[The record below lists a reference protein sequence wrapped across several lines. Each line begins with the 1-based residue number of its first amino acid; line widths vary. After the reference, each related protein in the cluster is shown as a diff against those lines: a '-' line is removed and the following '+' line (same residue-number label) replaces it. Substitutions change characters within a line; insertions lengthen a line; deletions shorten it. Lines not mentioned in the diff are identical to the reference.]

1 VSVRRDSGGIIQA
14 VTVSAPL
21 ATAPLWM
28 GTMERGRLPARLEPA
43 DLRKHVAVFGAAGA
57 GKTYFAK
64 TLVEEAVLAG
74 IPALVFDVQG
84 DLAQLAQP
92 QPNVPPEL
100 AERRDRY
107 ASDVEVRLY
116 TPGSDAGLRVSL
128 NPVRLPD
135 ASFNEDERA
144 FCLANMAD
152 NLLGT
157 VDIPPSWRKR
167 ARGYITQ
174 HLEAAV
180 SEGALLSLEDL
191 IGRLRAPET
200 LAAEPL
206 LAKRNQREALVEQ
219 LRLLTVG
226 TDRLL
231 FQRGRPL
238 DIGEL
243 TRPTLA
249 GKTPLN
255 ILWLNGLGDQAAKE
269 RFVAMVLSDL
279 YVWGLRH
286 PSPNPQLL
294 FYLDEVGPF
303 MPPHGEPPS
312 KAILKRLFKE
322 GRKLGLCGLFCTQ
335 NFADVDYKVF
345 GQASTL
351 AIGRVY
357 ANQDRDKARK
367 ILDTASFD
375 ADTAVTRLG
384 GAPSGRF
391 LVRNPDRF
399 PAPTWI
405 QGRPLLT
412 VHGSPW
418 TEQDIRAHTPAA
430 LREGW
435 NRG

>member
-1 VSVRRDSGGIIQA
+1 
-14 VTVSAPL
+14 
-21 ATAPLWM
+21 
-28 GTMERGRLPARLEPA
+28 
-43 DLRKHVAVFGAAGA
+43 
-57 GKTYFAK
+57 
-64 TLVEEAVLAG
+64 
-74 IPALVFDVQG
+74 
-84 DLAQLAQP
+84 
-92 QPNVPPEL
+92 
-100 AERRDRY
+100 
-107 ASDVEVRLY
+107 
-116 TPGSDAGLRVSL
+116 VSL

-135 ASFNEDERA
+135 AGFNEDERA
-144 FCLANMAD
+144 FCLGAMAD

-157 VDIPPSWRKR
+157 VDIPTSWRKR
-167 ARGYITQ
+167 ARGYVTQ

-180 SEGALLSLEDL
+180 AEGGLITLEEL
-191 IGRLRAPET
+191 IARLRAPER
-200 LAAEPL
+200 LAVEPL
-206 LAKRNQREALVEQ
+206 LAKKSQRETLIEQ

-243 TRPTLA
+243 TRPTVA

-255 ILWLNGLGDQAAKE
+255 IVWLNGLGDQAAKE

-279 YVWGLRH
+279 YVWALRN
-286 PSPNPQLL
+286 PSASPQLL

-335 NFADVDYKVF
+335 NFTDVDYKVF

-351 AIGRVY
+351 AIGRVHT
-357 ANQDRDKARK
+357 NQDRDKARK
-367 ILDTASFD
+367 LLDIAGFD
-375 ADTAVTRLG
+375 ASEAVTRLR
-384 GAPSGRF
+384 GAPAGRF

-399 PAPTWI
+399 PVPTWV
-405 QGRPLLT
+405 QGRSLLT
-412 VHGSPW
+412 VHDAPW
-418 TEQDIRAHTPAA
+418 GEEEIRAHVDGD
-430 LREGW
+430 LRERW